1 MNIPAKYT
9 ISVESAQMSQELVI
23 GFLSELHDI
32 VVSPGI
38 LFPLWP
44 GLDESLLN
52 RVHTKPGADQTT
64 HYIT

>member
-9 ISVESAQMSQELVI
+9 IGVESAQMPQELVI

-52 RVHTKPGADQTT
+52 RVHTKPGPDQTT
-64 HYIT
+64 HCIT